1 MSQKLGGGI
10 RVHGLLISLS
20 AGASI
25 VACCATA
32 YLIFRHASNYTKPKE
47 QKQAFVDSDKKT
59 LVHRI
64 IRILLMVP
72 VYSIACTLSII
83 FYKKQVYIGS
93 VYEFYES
100 LVIASFFLLLCQLLH
115 PDLNTLRRVFNLV
128 EPKKWLNPT
137 RFFVK
142 HVGRNKKGQ
151 TEDGLKWF
159 NIIWFGVFQFCT
171 VKFFGALTKCI
182 TEAAD
187 VYCKESKDPSH
198 AKIWVM
204 VIEILSLVTA
214 MMCLLQFYHQTSKE
228 MAQHRPLLKFL
239 AIKLVIGGS
248 QQPPLLAVIYH
259 EHVLTQKLHQGIFEF
274 LTGDGGPLKP
284 TAYISHPSWAVGI
297 PNTLLCFEMAAVSIL
312 HLYAYP
318 YSIYKDP
325 AAPPKT
331 GHNAGEEDEQGTD
344 QNSATRIIPARS
356 REVWPQQPE
365 TAYGG
370 TGAEEQNACGVWDGA
385 DGSTRPTA
393 ETSVPARG
401 FQWRALKDALNFVD
415 IVRAVVGASRWL
427 VVERRR
433 AARGSGAGENRMQ
446 SENGI
451 EYMERTRTDDLSEAL
466 NLVNSQ
472 TRR

>member
-1 MSQKLGGGI
+1 MPAAILPPNLKGDGPAST
-10 RVHGLLISLS
+10 S
-20 AGASI
+20 AQVPRHQASGFS
-25 VACCATA
+25 V
-32 YLIFRHASNYTKPKE
+32 LR
-47 QKQAFVDSDKKT
+47 SD
-59 LVHRI
+59 RE
-64 IRILLMVP
+64 
-72 VYSIACTLSII
+72 C
-83 FYKKQVYIGS
+83 
-93 VYEFYES
+93 ES
-100 LVIASFFLLLCQLLH
+100 LLL
-115 PDLNTLRRVFNLV
+115 R
-128 EPKKWLNPT
+128 
-137 RFFVK
+137 
-142 HVGRNKKGQ
+142 
-151 TEDGLKWF
+151 
-159 NIIWFGVFQFCT
+159 
-171 VKFFGALTKCI
+171 
-182 TEAAD
+182 
-187 VYCKESKDPSH
+187 
-198 AKIWVM
+198 WV
-204 VIEILSLVTA
+204 VSNNILSW
-214 MMCLLQFYHQTSKE
+214 
-228 MAQHRPLLKFL
+228 
-239 AIKLVIGGS
+239 
-248 QQPPLLAVIYH
+248 PPVYH
-259 EHVLTQKLHQGIFEF
+259 EHVLTPKLRQGIFEF

-325 AAPPKT
+325 AAPKNT
-331 GHNAGEEDEQGTD
+331 GNNAGDEDGQGTD
-344 QNSATRIIPARS
+344 QNSATRIIPVRS

-370 TGAEEQNACGVWDGA
+370 VGTEEQNACGVWDGA

-433 AARGSGAGENRMQ
+433 AARGSGAGEIRMQ

-472 TRR
+472 ARR

>member
-1 MSQKLGGGI
+1 PVVEQKLAGGI

-20 AGASI
+20 AGATI

-47 QKQAFVDSDKKT
+47 QKQ
-59 LVHRI
+59 I

-159 NIIWFGVFQFCT
+159 NIIWFDVFQFCT

-198 AKIWVM
+198 ARIWVM

-228 MAQHRPLLKFL
+228 MSQHQPLLKFL
-239 AIKLVIGGS
+239 AIKLVVFLFYLQTG
-248 QQPPLLAVIYH
+248 V
-259 EHVLTQKLHQGIFEF
+259 FEF

-297 PNTLLCFEMAAVSIL
+297 PNTLLCFEMAAVAIL
-312 HLYAYP
+312 HLWAYP
-318 YSIYKDP
+318 YAIYKHP
-325 AAPPKT
+325 AAPTKT
-331 GHNAGEEDEQGTD
+331 GYNASDEEGHGTD
-344 QNSATRIIPARS
+344 QSSTSRIIPVRS
-356 REVWPQQPE
+356 WEIWPQQPE
-365 TAYGG
+365 ATYAGQD
-370 TGAEEQNACGVWDGA
+370 TCGVWDAA
-385 DGSTRPTA
+385 DGSSQ
-393 ETSVPARG
+393 SVSQASGVSARG

-415 IVRAVVGASRWL
+415 IFRAVVGASRWL
-427 VVERRR
+427 VVERRK
-433 AARGSGAGENRMQ
+433 AARARGAGAGGVQIQN
-446 SENGI
+446 ENGI

-466 NLVNSQ
+466 NMVNSQ
-472 TRR
+472 TPRR

>member
-1 MSQKLGGGI
+1 ML
-10 RVHGLLISLS
+10 
-20 AGASI
+20 
-25 VACCATA
+25 C
-32 YLIFRHASNYTKPKE
+32 
-47 QKQAFVDSDKKT
+47 
-59 LVHRI
+59 RI

-115 PDLNTLRRVFNLV
+115 SDLNTLRRVFNLV

-239 AIKLVIGGS
+239 AIKLVVFLFYL
-248 QQPPLLAVIYH
+248 Q
-259 EHVLTQKLHQGIFEF
+259 TGIFEF

-318 YSIYKDP
+318 YSIYRDP
-325 AAPPKT
+325 AAPQKP
-331 GHNAGEEDEQGTD
+331 GHNVGDEDGQGTD
-344 QNSATRIIPARS
+344 QNSATRIIPVRS

-370 TGAEEQNACGVWDGA
+370 AGAEEQDAWGVWDGA

-427 VVERRR
+427 IVERRR
-433 AARGSGAGENRMQ
+433 AARGSGAGEIRIQ

-466 NLVNSQ
+466 NMVNSE

>member
-1 MSQKLGGGI
+1 MAKCKEHPLDVPIIEQKLGGGI

-20 AGASI
+20 AGATI

-47 QKQAFVDSDKKT
+47 QKQ
-59 LVHRI
+59 I
-64 IRILLMVP
+64 IRILMMVP
-72 VYSIACTLSII
+72 VYSIACSLSII

-182 TEAAD
+182 SEAAD

-239 AIKLVIGGS
+239 AIKLVVFLFYV
-248 QQPPLLAVIYH
+248 Q
-259 EHVLTQKLHQGIFEF
+259 TGIFEF

-325 AAPPKT
+325 AAPKNT
-331 GHNAGEEDEQGTD
+331 GHNANDEDGQGTD
-344 QNSATRIIPARS
+344 QNSATRIIPVRS

-370 TGAEEQNACGVWDGA
+370 AGAGEQDACGVWNGA
-385 DGSTRPTA
+385 DGSTRPNA
-393 ETSVPARG
+393 ETSVSARG

-415 IVRAVVGASRWL
+415 IVRAVVTASRWL

-433 AARGSGAGENRMQ
+433 AARGSGTEEVQMQ
-446 SENGI
+446 NENGPQ
-451 EYMERTRTDDLSEAL
+451 YMERVKTDDLSEAL
-466 NLVNSQ
+466 NMVNSHMS
-472 TRR
+472 RR